1 MEKGTTDSL
10 LYIPFN
16 PDRPPEHKTFDLAQD
31 LGMSQ
36 NVAQLAT
43 HEKRIKDLGGVVFF
57 LATRKRIGRPF
68 SPFFFA
74 NGRSSVSSFP
84 RGTLDGSHVI
94 QNGD

>member
-1 MEKGTTDSL
+1 MEEGTTDSL

-43 HEKRIKDLGGVVFF
+43 HEKRIKDLGGVFF
-57 LATRKRIGRPF
+57 LLLGRG
-68 SPFFFA
+68 SEDLQ
-74 NGRSSVSSFP
+74 SVFLPTEDLPSFP
-84 RGTLDGSHVI
+84 FHEVH
-94 QNGD
+94 